1 MTSPGIAV
9 VDFTDAR
16 AGGERRARFVDGVG
30 AALAHIGFFAV
41 RNHGIPSS
49 TIEAAYREARAFFA
63 LTDDVKRRYEDAA
76 RKAQRGYTSF
86 GKEHAKGVDAPDL
99 KEFWQVGRTDVPD
112 DHAIHAPYGP
122 NVWPRERPA
131 FRQAMTALYESLD
144 ALGRELLVACAE
156 YVGEPAGRYADM
168 AREGDTILRVI
179 HYPPVDDEPLPAVRS
194 SDAGGIADGALSES
208 IRAGAHEDINLITLL
223 VGATE
228 DGLELLQKDGSWL
241 PIRAQHDEILVDTGD
256 MMQWCTNGLYRSTTH
271 RVVRPK
277 SEKRGEPRY
286 SMPCFIHPRPDVVLA
301 PSSSTIAKTGGVR
314 RYDPITAGDYLTRRL
329 KEIGVG

>member
-1 MTSPGIAV
+1 MTSAGISV

-16 AGGERRARFVDGVG
+16 GDPVRRARFVEGVG

-41 RNHGIPSS
+41 RNHGIPSL

-63 LTDDVKRRYEDAA
+63 LPDATKRRYEDAA
-76 RKAQRGYTSF
+76 KKAQRGYTSF
-86 GKEHAKGVDAPDL
+86 GKEHAKGADAPDL
-99 KEFWQVGRTDVPD
+99 KEFWQVGRTDVSD
-112 DHAIHAPYGP
+112 DHPIHAPYGP
-122 NVWPRERPA
+122 NVWPAERPA
-131 FRQAMTALYESLD
+131 FREAMTALYESLD

-156 YVGEPAGRYADM
+156 YVGEPATRYADM

-179 HYPPVDDEPLPAVRS
+179 HYPPVDERAP
-194 SDAGGIADGALSES
+194 SES

-228 DGLELLQKDGSWL
+228 DGLELLQKDGTWL

-271 RVVRPK
+271 RVVRPRT
-277 SEKRGEPRY
+277 EKRGEPRF
-286 SMPCFIHPRPDVVLA
+286 SMPCFIHPRPDVVLS
-301 PSSSTIAKTGGVR
+301 PSSSSIEKTGGVR
-314 RYDPITAGDYLTRRL
+314 HYEPITAGAYLTRRL